1 MTRHQPDW
9 RDFATIAALGFIWGS
24 SFMAVEL
31 AIDGF
36 GPLTVAAGRIVLG
49 AVALILIAR
58 VAGQHMPKDRR
69 VWLAAA
75 GMGIMA
81 NALPFTL
88 ISFGQQNVTSAFAGI
103 AMAVVPLLILPLA
116 HILVPGE
123 RLNWLKAL
131 GVTAGFIGV
140 VVLIGP
146 GPGLVDAPI
155 LSMLACVAAACCYAV
170 ASIITRLSPPAPTLA
185 FSAAG
190 LAIASAV
197 MIPITLA
204 FEGLPTA
211 WPMVASL
218 GVLYLGLIPTGLAT
232 LLLVFVIQ
240 RAGPSFFT
248 LVHYQ
253 VPVWAMAL
261 GIVILGEDVPGRFA
275 IALVLI
281 LSGQLIS
288 RRGLVK

>member
-1 MTRHQPDW
+1 MKHQPDW

-24 SFMAVEL
+24 SFMAVEF

-36 GPLTVAAGRIVLG
+36 GPLTVAAGRIGLG
-49 AVALILIAR
+49 AVALLLIAKI
-58 VAGQHMPKDRR
+58 AGQHLPKDRK
-69 VWLAAA
+69 VWLGAA

-88 ISFGQQNVTSAFAGI
+88 IAFGQQHVTSAFAGI

-116 HILVPGE
+116 HLLVPGE
-123 RLNWLKAL
+123 RLNWLKAA
-131 GVTAGFIGV
+131 GVSAGFIGV

-146 GPGLVDAPI
+146 GPGLVDAP
-155 LSMLACVAAACCYAV
+155 LFSMLACIGAACSYAI

-190 LAIASAV
+190 LMIASAM
-197 MIPITLA
+197 MIPIALA
-204 FEGLPTA
+204 FEGVPAT
-211 WPMVASL
+211 WPGAATL
-218 GVLYLGLIPTGLAT
+218 GVIYLGLIPTGLAT

-261 GIVILGEDVPGRFA
+261 GIIILGEDVPGRFA
-275 IALVLI
+275 IALFLI
-281 LSGQLIS
+281 LAGQMIS
-288 RRGLVK
+288 RRGLAR

>member
-1 MTRHQPDW
+1 MKHQPDM
-9 RDFATIAALGFIWGS
+9 RDFATIGALGFIWGS

-36 GPLTVAAGRIVLG
+36 GPLTVAAGRIALG
-49 AVALILIAR
+49 AIALVIIA
-58 VAGQHMPKDRR
+58 VISGQKMPRNPR
-69 VWLAAA
+69 VWLGAA
-75 GMGIMA
+75 GMGVMA

-88 ISFGQQNVTSAFAGI
+88 ISYGQANVTSAFAGI

-116 HILVPGE
+116 HLLVPNE

-131 GVTAGFIGV
+131 GVASGFAGVI
-140 VVLIGP
+140 VLIGP
-146 GPGLVDAPI
+146 GPGLIDAPI
-155 LSMLACVAAACCYAV
+155 WSMAACVFAACSYAV
-170 ASIITRLSPPAPTLA
+170 ATIITRLTPPAPTLA

-190 LAIASAV
+190 LVIASIGMVPLALSLEG
-197 MIPITLA
+197 IPTTFPPI
-204 FEGLPTA
+204 
-211 WPMVASL
+211 ASL
-218 GVLYLGLIPTGLAT
+218 GILYLGLIPTGLAT

-261 GIVILGEDVPGRFA
+261 GIVLLGEDVPGRFA
-275 IALVLI
+275 IALILI

-288 RRGLVK
+288 RKGLKS